1 MSLDSGIRL
10 MVGMLPAAASRLPQ
24 ILKPA
29 DEPLTARQ
37 HPSSGTIGI
46 ELHPPVLPVTPSIP
60 REPPTMKT
68 KSKKAYRPT
77 FTNRQCL
84 RFARFVMSCESMTAA
99 AAEARRIARSIRGS
113 GRKRGTWKYYFLRF
127 AMVLEEG
134 MLPHDIFAMEG
145 NVKLPF
151 VAFSTLPIVT
161 CPGAGACAGIDA
173 AGDAPNLR
181 KAFCYSLRA
190 WRYPAAFLR
199 QAQNTLLLRFNRRA
213 IIDAWKALP
222 QGVTVRL
229 YVDGDFDSE
238 STAVFWFNLLR
249 QRQDVKA
256 YGYSKS
262 WQILEKL
269 SAHVPGNY
277 RLNLSSG
284 GIDDSPEYRERMRAL
299 PMTRGD
305 FIALPVDGDFARGFA
320 RYDDPEYHRAVRAAA
335 AAAGLGKVFSCR
347 GTCGDCIGAG
357 HACGATKPDGSD
369 VLSLPIVIGI
379 H

>member
-1 MSLDSGIRL
+1 
-10 MVGMLPAAASRLPQ
+10 
-24 ILKPA
+24 
-29 DEPLTARQ
+29 
-37 HPSSGTIGI
+37 
-46 ELHPPVLPVTPSIP
+46 
-60 REPPTMKT
+60 MKT
-68 KSKKAYRPT
+68 KSPKAYRPT

-84 RFARFVMSCESMTAA
+84 RFARFVMSCESMAA
-99 AAEARRIARSIRGS
+99 ASAEARRIARSIRGS
-113 GRKRGTWKYYFLRF
+113 GRNRGTWKHYFLRF
-127 AMVLEEG
+127 AMMLDDG
-134 MLPHDIFAMEG
+134 MLPHEIFAMEG

-161 CPGAGACAGIDA
+161 CPGAGACAGIDS
-173 AGDAPNLR
+173 AGAAPNLR

-199 QAQNTLLLRFNRRA
+199 QVQNTLLLRFNRRA

-249 QRQDVKA
+249 QRQDIQA

-269 SAHVPGNY
+269 AHTAPGNY
-277 RLNLSSG
+277 LLNLSSG
-284 GIDDSPEYRERMRAL
+284 GLDDTPARRNEMKAL
-299 PMTRGD
+299 PMVRGD
-305 FIALPVDGDFARGFA
+305 FIALPIDGNFARGYA
-320 RYDDPEYHRAVRAAA
+320 RYSDHAYHQAVRAAA
-335 AAAGLGKVFSCR
+335 AAAGLGKVFSCP
-347 GTCGDCIGAG
+347 GTCGTCTGAG
-357 HACGATKPDGSD
+357 HACGATNAAGAP
-369 VLSLPIVIGI
+369 LLPLPIVIGI